1 MNDMDKYYTMKPF
14 SCPKKAPLTDDEFS
28 TDDWWVVR
36 KINEEQYIFSCF
48 SGGNGTE
55 EQKVE
60 ITEDE
65 YNQLVSLNLT
75 ASDICVKYKI
85 G

>member
-1 MNDMDKYYTMKPF
+1 MNDVDKYYTMKPF
-14 SCPKKAPLTDDEFS
+14 LYPKKVPLTDDEFS
-28 TDDWWVVR
+28 TDDWWIVR
-36 KINEEQYIFSCF
+36 KTNDYRYIFSCF

-60 ITEDE
+60 ITENE
-65 YNQLVSLNLT
+65 YNQLVNFNLT
-75 ASDICVKYKI
+75 ANYICMKYKI